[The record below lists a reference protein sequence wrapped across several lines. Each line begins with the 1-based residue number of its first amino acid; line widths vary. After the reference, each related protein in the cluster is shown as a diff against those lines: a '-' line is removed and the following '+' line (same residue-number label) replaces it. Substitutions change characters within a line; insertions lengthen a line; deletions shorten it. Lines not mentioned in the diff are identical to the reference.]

1 MRLIDG
7 DKLHDLLEVRC
18 KLTSGTSRKAFGVVI
33 EDVCNAPT
41 IDPVK
46 HGRWVITRNGN
57 FIRNTCSVC
66 NSFLDSD
73 DSCIM
78 DTYSYCP
85 SCGARMDAP

>member
-1 MRLIDG
+1 MRLIDADELREMWLNNG
-7 DKLHDLLEVRC
+7 LNEQIYD
-18 KLTSGTSRKAFGVVI
+18 T
-33 EDVCNAPT
+33 NAVLDSIDNVPT

-73 DSCIM
+73 DSCVM

-85 SCGARMDAP
+85 SCGARMDAQ